1 MGSTAPRKTNKKPTI
16 RLVVELWR
24 RPAVKRSKTPPDAKH
39 KKKPAEKRSKTP
51 PGEKLKKKLG
61 AKRSKTP
68 PGEKLK
74 KKLAEKRSKTP
85 PDAKLKKKLAENRS
99 KTPPDEKH
107 KKKLA
112 EKHSKTLPGEKHK
125 KNPSEEDQV
134 KKTVDTGRPNSNHNP
149 LPSSQEIHN
158 TLSRVHR
165 SATRAMEPFNAL
177 PVVLSGTQPV

>member
-24 RPAVKRSKTPPDAKH
+24 RPAVKRSKTPPGEKL
-39 KKKPAEKRSKTP
+39 KKKPAEK
-51 PGEKLKKKLG
+51 
-61 AKRSKTP
+61 
-68 PGEKLK
+68 
-74 KKLAEKRSKTP
+74 
-85 PDAKLKKKLAENRS
+85 RS

-112 EKHSKTLPGEKHK
+112 AKHSKTLLGEKHKKKLAEKHSKTPPDAKRKKKLAEKHSKTPPDAKRK
-125 KNPSEEDQV
+125 KNPSDENRF
-134 KKTVDTGRPNSNHNP
+134 KKPVDTGRPNSIHNP

>member
-24 RPAVKRSKTPPDAKH
+24 RPAVKRSKTPPGEKL
-39 KKKPAEKRSKTP
+39 KKKPAEK
-51 PGEKLKKKLG
+51 
-61 AKRSKTP
+61 
-68 PGEKLK
+68 
-74 KKLAEKRSKTP
+74 
-85 PDAKLKKKLAENRS
+85 RS

-125 KNPSEEDQV
+125 KKLAAKHSKTLPGEKHKKNPSEEDQF
-134 KKTVDTGRPNSNHNP
+134 KKTMDTGRPNSNHNP

>member
-24 RPAVKRSKTPPDAKH
+24 RPAVKRSKTPPD
-39 KKKPAEKRSKTP
+39 
-51 PGEKLKKKLG
+51 EKLKKKPA
-61 AKRSKTP
+61 AK
-68 PGEKLK
+68 
-74 KKLAEKRSKTP
+74 
-85 PDAKLKKKLAENRS
+85 RS

-125 KNPSEEDQV
+125 KNPSEEDQF

-177 PVVLSGTQPV
+177 PVMLSGTQPV